1 MTWNLWLDD
10 TRNPLYTLNSQEWT
24 IARTYQEA
32 VDLVKKLGFPRY
44 VSFDHDL
51 GIVDGVEENGADFAH
66 WLVEYDLDHN
76 QMPADFTFF
85 VHSANP
91 QGSINISSLLNNYM
105 RFRADESGTR
115 CAEGIASCAYAD
127 DYVCAKQ
134 VCSGPS
140 HKKAA

>member
-10 TRNPLYTLNSQEWT
+10 TRDPLYTLNSQEWT

-76 QMPADFTFF
+76 TMPKDFTFF

-91 QGSINISSLLNNYM
+91 QGSINISSLLNNYL
-105 RFRADESGTR
+105 RFRAEQSGTR
-115 CAEGIASCAYAD
+115 CAAGVALCAYNVEH
-127 DYVCAKQ
+127 VCDRTI
-134 VCSGPS
+134 CSGVNS
-140 HKKAA
+140 KAA